1 MEFPVD
7 LFGSK
12 WITTTSCGD
21 KVIYH
26 HYPETFTS
34 TLSSGYQASEIQ
46 ESLHDVYP
54 RVMINKEDVPKMKI
68 SEDRVP
74 STLGHKYSVT
84 CDDMHDLSQDRILK
98 SISIM
103 KSKLMLECAPVH
115 VDRIECKLTPA
126 VKKNLISAYRK
137 LSMYG
142 KKTPFVASFDEYGRR
157 LEDCVKID
165 TMYGM
170 HIQIVDPKIYGPTFI
185 AFEGFI
191 PDNIYEDYHFI

>member
-7 LFGSK
+7 LYGSK

-21 KVIYH
+21 DKVIYH
-26 HYPETFTS
+26 HSPVTITS
-34 TLSSGYQASEIQ
+34 TLSGGYQTNKIQ
-46 ESLHDVYP
+46 ESLYDMYP
-54 RVMINKEDVPKMKI
+54 HVMINEEDIPKMKI

-74 STLGHKYSVT
+74 STLGHKYKVT
-84 CDDMHDLSQDRILK
+84 CDNMHDLSQDRILK

-157 LEDCVKID
+157 LEDCIKID

-170 HIQIVDPKIYGPTFI
+170 HIQIVDPEIYGPTFI

-191 PDNIYEDYHFI
+191 PDNIYEDLPF

>member
-34 TLSSGYQASEIQ
+34 TLSSGHQASEIQ
-46 ESLHDVYP
+46 ESLHDMYP
-54 RVMINKEDVPKMKI
+54 HVMINEEDVPKMKI

-191 PDNIYEDYHFI
+191 PDNIYEDLPF